1 MVYTSICVA
10 SILVLRRVLLDKRES
25 GMYHSCQTF
34 YDNNSL
40 PLSIFSVYWNIQKKC
55 GCVSKFGTLKESPTF
70 YFLRSQPISPLQAL
84 SLALVFLALAA
95 TNRTI
100 PHKASIPKLVDRRIE
115 ESKILRKRVS
125 KFWLQGTW
133 EEPDVC
139 WASLLQTDTEL
150 SGKILTDRVS
160 DDRPVF
166 ISPER
171 VHAMSDPNLS
181 RCRLPRNKPFFSFFH
196 SHCGIPAT

>member
-34 YDNNSL
+34 YDNNSNAS
-40 PLSIFSVYWNIQKKC
+40 LSIFSVYWNIQKNVD
-55 GCVSKFGTLKESPTF
+55 VSPNLEHSRSPPPSTF
-70 YFLRSQPISPLQAL
+70 SRSQPISPLQAL

-100 PHKASIPKLVDRRIE
+100 PHKASIPKLVGRRIE

-125 KFWLQGTW
+125 KFCYR
-133 EEPDVC
+133 EP
-139 WASLLQTDTEL
+139 
-150 SGKILTDRVS
+150 GK
-160 DDRPVF
+160 
-166 ISPER
+166 
-171 VHAMSDPNLS
+171 NLM
-181 RCRLPRNKPFFSFFH
+181 FVE
-196 SHCGIPAT
+196 SHCCKLILNCQERFWQTGSLTIDQCSYLRKGSVPWVTPTCRGVK